1 MIHQQIKL
9 NNETGFQFTIAVKKP
24 PRLIQFSL
32 LAIITISMLIPIV
45 VMLAMI
51 ISRAELKIGIFFAF
65 AFFWGIGYYLFRVW
79 SWNQHGKEIFKFEN
93 GKISYLADFKYF
105 KDSHR
110 QIDNKETI
118 YNMNELID
126 GKETFGQLIISNEN
140 ELIESCIKVSTN
152 ELTNFIKR
160 LKTTHKNL

>member
-65 AFFWGIGYYLFRVW
+65 ALFWGIGYYLFRVW

-93 GKISYLADFKYF
+93 ENISYLADFKYF
-105 KDSHR
+105 KDGHKK
-110 QIDNKETI
+110 IDNNEII
-118 YNMNELID
+118 YQINKLID
-126 GKETFGQLIISNEN
+126 GKETIGQLIISNEN
-140 ELIESCIKVSTN
+140 EMIESCIKFTQNKLTKLIKQLKSTHN
-152 ELTNFIKR
+152 TL
-160 LKTTHKNL
+160 